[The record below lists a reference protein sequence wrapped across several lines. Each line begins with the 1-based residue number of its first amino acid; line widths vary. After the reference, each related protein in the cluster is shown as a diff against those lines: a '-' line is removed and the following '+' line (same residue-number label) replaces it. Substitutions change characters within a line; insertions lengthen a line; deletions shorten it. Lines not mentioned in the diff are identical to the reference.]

1 MSYKFRGRL
10 CGYFCEECIE
20 PLNEVV
26 IRVYTNR
33 ANQNITALA
42 VADPGQTLSLIKD
55 DEVKAKE
62 ASLIAEVRT
71 DANGNFSFELGAKQN
86 YTGGAF
92 EIDVYCATVPRRKP
106 GRKQAQPRQFSVTT
120 LQPLWKQTAE
130 GEFLAAWEYCIPW
143 RFWCYFRGLFDA
155 WVICGRLTTCGDGA
169 PIPGAVVS
177 AFDVDWIQ
185 DDSLG
190 SGTTDSSG
198 HFRIDY
204 NSSDFELTPF
214 SPLINIEWVGGPD
227 LYFTAKLG
235 TTTILQEDRS
245 VGRTPGRQ
253 NVGPCFCVN
262 LCSDKVI
269 GPPDQ
274 YPHWNKVWDFSIHPD
289 AGQVGS
295 QFSIEGYAGGA
306 GSSFVFGDS
315 NYRSGVLLR
324 GNCPLTNIAAPANA
338 LQYRYVIG
346 EYTWSPPG
354 DDPNSIPTMVPA
366 VLNAVTQIRSTT
378 VGYVYYTDA
387 NGIYG
392 PGDVVINST
401 DLDPNGW
408 LTLLGHNVT
417 VDMHDGTTAS
427 VAITQSNFLR
437 SDDLS
442 VMASQVITSA
452 HAAKLPGG

>member
-71 DANGNFSFELGAKQN
+71 DANGNFSLELGAKQN

-120 LQPLWKQTAE
+120 LQPQWKQTGD

-185 DDSLG
+185 DDRAP
-190 SGTTDSSG
+190 
-198 HFRIDY
+198 RIQAAT
-204 NSSDFELTPF
+204 F
-214 SPLINIEWVGGPD
+214 
-227 LYFTAKLG
+227 A
-235 TTTILQEDRS
+235 
-245 VGRTPGRQ
+245 
-253 NVGPCFCVN
+253 
-262 LCSDKVI
+262 
-269 GPPDQ
+269 
-274 YPHWNKVWDFSIHPD
+274 SI
-289 AGQVGS
+289 
-295 QFSIEGYAGGA
+295 
-306 GSSFVFGDS
+306 
-315 NYRSGVLLR
+315 
-324 GNCPLTNIAAPANA
+324 
-338 LQYRYVIG
+338 
-346 EYTWSPPG
+346 
-354 DDPNSIPTMVPA
+354 
-366 VLNAVTQIRSTT
+366 
-378 VGYVYYTDA
+378 
-387 NGIYG
+387 
-392 PGDVVINST
+392 
-401 DLDPNGW
+401 
-408 LTLLGHNVT
+408 
-417 VDMHDGTTAS
+417 TTAQ
-427 VAITQSNFLR
+427 I
-437 SDDLS
+437 LS
-442 VMASQVITSA
+442 
-452 HAAKLPGG
+452 